1 MEKTEMRQ
9 TLSWA
14 VLAVLL
20 VSCAASNQTS
30 SNSTVAPQEPD
41 CGFRSPTTCWTLGG
55 RFPEKPQNDR
65 AVPRESLD
73 PPTAVA
79 LRRDSVSKP

>member
-1 MEKTEMRQ
+1 MRQ
-9 TLSWA
+9 TLSCA

-20 VSCAASNQTS
+20 ASCAASNQTS
-30 SNSTVAPQEPD
+30 SGSTVALQEPD

-55 RFPEKPQNDR
+55 RFPEKFQNDR

-73 PPTAVA
+73 SPTAIA
-79 LRRDSVSKP
+79 LTRDSVSKP